1 MWKERYEIEN
11 NSFIT
16 FNDEVNNSVL
26 LKMSL
31 PYAQVI
37 QFSSNTIF
45 VEIKQNVTKKNIY
58 SHHVCFGKIAL
69 AVALAILF
77 VKKKSKQLSVVS
89 FNF

>member
-1 MWKERYEIEN
+1 MLYLDALLRVRIFVSLYIFSLRGKSVHLNEIEN

-45 VEIKQNVTKKNIY
+45 VEIKQNVAKKTFI
-58 SHHVCFGKIAL
+58 VIM
-69 AVALAILF
+69 F
-77 VKKKSKQLSVVS
+77 VSEKLL
-89 FNF
+89 